1 MLQPETNRNLPTT
14 LELLAA
20 VLAVTGVLVTWLAV
34 SSVGEISR
42 LTVAGLYLAVVS
54 AALLVVGR
62 DARDRWTRPL
72 RLLVSIALLATAA
85 VTGLAVALCGFGVLL
100 LAACQG

>member
-20 VLAVTGVLVTWLAV
+20 VLAVT
-34 SSVGEISR
+34 GEISR